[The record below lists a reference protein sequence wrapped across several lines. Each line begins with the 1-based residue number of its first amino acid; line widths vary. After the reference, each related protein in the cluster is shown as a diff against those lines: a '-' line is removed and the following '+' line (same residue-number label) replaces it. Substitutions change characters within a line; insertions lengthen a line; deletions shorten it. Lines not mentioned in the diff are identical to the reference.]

1 MTSEEGELGD
11 DRDGIPRR
19 SRLHLRR
26 LRHRAPEQREE
37 LIGLLRRAEEG
48 GIQAVVSTFC
58 IAEVRKLTDDDS
70 HPEFSQAEADR
81 VRRMFREGD
90 LVVRPLT
97 EHIAFKAQDIGN
109 EFPQLLPGDCVHI
122 ATAIQFGV
130 DALFTRDG
138 SGLEGRRRPGT
149 MLFYDGQIEGLRIVE
164 PFNPMGPLL
173 DHPRMNPRRFTPW
186 YPAPV
191 AVLAPTAAGAPP

>member
-1 MTSEEGELGD
+1 MTSEEGELGTIETVYLD
-11 DRDGIPRR
+11 APVFISAVSGTVP
-19 SRLHLRR
+19 
-26 LRHRAPEQREE
+26 PEQREE

-109 EFPQLLPGDCVHI
+109 EFPKLLPGDCVHI

-173 DHPRMNPRRFTPW
+173 DHPRMNP
-186 YPAPV
+186 PV
-191 AVLAPTAAGAPP
+191 SPPGTRLP